1 MRLHIIA
8 SILEV
13 VGYIAAILIGVSLG
27 LIGGGGSILTV
38 PVLVYLFGIEANTA
52 IPYSLFVV
60 GITSIAGALSYFR
73 KDLVDLRTAIIF
85 GMPSIAMVYLTR
97 SFILPI
103 IPEIVWDAATW
114 KLTKNMLLMLLFAI
128 VMLMA
133 SYSMIRKRSNSDVP
147 EVQQPIGYFTVM
159 LQGALVGMLT
169 GLIGAGGGF
178 LIIPALVNLLRLPM
192 KKAIGTSLVIIAVNS
207 LSGFVFSLSYTA
219 IRWPFILS
227 VAAIAIVGILVG
239 SYLSSFIDGKK
250 LKPAFGYFVLVMG
263 IIILVK
269 ELVLK

>member
-1 MRLHIIA
+1 MRLPIIV
-8 SILEV
+8 SILV
-13 VGYIAAILIGVSLG
+13 IIGYIAAILIGVSLG

-38 PVLVYLFGIEANTA
+38 PVLVYLFGIEASTA

-60 GITSIAGALSYFR
+60 GITSIAGALSYFK

-85 GMPSIAMVYLTR
+85 GMQSIVMVYLTR
-97 SFILPI
+97 SYILPI
-103 IPEIVWDAATW
+103 IPEVIWDAATW
-114 KLTKNMLLMLLFAI
+114 ELTKNMLLMLLFAI

-133 SYSMIRKRSNSDVP
+133 SYSMIRKRGNSDSH
-147 EVQQPIGYFTVM
+147 EEQQPIGYVTVM
-159 LQGALVGMLT
+159 LQGAMVGMLT

-227 VAAIAIVGILVG
+227 VAAIAMVGIFVG
-239 SYLSSFIDGKK
+239 SYLSTFIDGKK